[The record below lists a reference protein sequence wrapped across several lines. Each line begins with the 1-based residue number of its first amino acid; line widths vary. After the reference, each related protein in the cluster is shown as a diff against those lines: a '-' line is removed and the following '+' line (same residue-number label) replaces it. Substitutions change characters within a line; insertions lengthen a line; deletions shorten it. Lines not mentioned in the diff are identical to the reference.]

1 MLVPLQMS
9 SVQVQL
15 ECLRSFQ
22 IVGILAVDVPVEVDS
37 VYEPVK
43 FHALRLQT
51 RKVYNHTIRPALL
64 LPGTHNPDLP
74 NIQR

>member
-1 MLVPLQMS
+1 MS

-15 ECLRSFQ
+15 GCWRSFQ

-43 FHALRLQT
+43 FHALRSQT
-51 RKVYNHTIRPALL
+51 RNVYNHTIHPALL